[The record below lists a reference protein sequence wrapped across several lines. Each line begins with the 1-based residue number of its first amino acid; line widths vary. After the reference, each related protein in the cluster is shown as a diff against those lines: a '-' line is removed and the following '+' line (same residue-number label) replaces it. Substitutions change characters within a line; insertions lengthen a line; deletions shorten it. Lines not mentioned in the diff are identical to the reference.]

1 MPRGEVHRP
10 AWVPSEAERRLVEHY
25 VSLGYTQEQVGALME
40 KSVDTLARHCR
51 RELDL
56 GKLKVNAK
64 IGGALFQ
71 KAMGGDTS
79 ALIFWAKTQMGWK
92 ETDRHEHTGS
102 IDVGS
107 EGARLAAEEAVD
119 RVIAQLAILSG
130 AAPVSDESRLLA
142 GLRLGK
148 DRLQ

>member
-1 MPRGEVHRP
+1 MPRGEHHRP
-10 AWVPSEAERRLVEHY
+10 AWEPTDEERRLVEHY

-56 GKLKVNAK
+56 GKLSVNAK
-64 IGGALFQ
+64 IGGKLFQ

-92 ETDRHEHTGS
+92 ETERHEHTGADGGPIECRELARREVEELFGNGPVVT
-102 IDVGS
+102 IDLV
-107 EGARLAAEEAVD
+107 
-119 RVIAQLAILSG
+119 
-130 AAPVSDESRLLA
+130 
-142 GLRLGK
+142 
-148 DRLQ
+148 